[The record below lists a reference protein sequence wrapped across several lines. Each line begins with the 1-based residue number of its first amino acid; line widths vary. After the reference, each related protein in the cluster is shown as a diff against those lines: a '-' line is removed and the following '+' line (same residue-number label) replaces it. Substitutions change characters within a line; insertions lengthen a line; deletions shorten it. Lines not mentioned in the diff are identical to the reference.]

1 MSYLLLFVPQPAH
14 LPPAAEADSEPTR
27 GDHGPLAGLMRCVQA
42 GPCHLHPVPMSPLTP
57 GVALFDKQEL
67 GEGFARPSHWQYP
80 GWRKGKRPYAVPS
93 RRSGGTPHE
102 SSGQDQQLAVLTSEM
117 SQADMLPVSR
127 WVPPPQG
134 SELDRGQLQCVCG
147 GVWGSP
153 LDSVLGDESTRT
165 RSEPPF
171 PTPGQQPLVTWRH
184 FIEGIDPACPGHFL
198 FPGSGSGLLS
208 ISCFPHC
215 STAPL
220 QTSNTGP

>member
-1 MSYLLLFVPQPAH
+1 
-14 LPPAAEADSEPTR
+14 
-27 GDHGPLAGLMRCVQA
+27 MRCVQA
-42 GPCHLHPVPMSPLTP
+42 GPCHLHPLPMSPLTP
-57 GVALFDKQEL
+57 GVALLDKQEL

-80 GWRKGKRPYAVPS
+80 GWRKGKRPYAVLS

-102 SSGQDQQLAVLTSEM
+102 PSGQGQQLAVLTSEM

-127 WVPPPQG
+127 WVPPPRG

-171 PTPGQQPLVTWRH
+171 PTPGQQPLVIQRH
-184 FIEGIDPACPGHFL
+184 FIEGIDPGLPWTLSLSRERLQSSLHQLPSTLLHGSTPDLEHWSLIQQHF
-198 FPGSGSGLLS
+198 
-208 ISCFPHC
+208 CM
-215 STAPL
+215 
-220 QTSNTGP
+220 